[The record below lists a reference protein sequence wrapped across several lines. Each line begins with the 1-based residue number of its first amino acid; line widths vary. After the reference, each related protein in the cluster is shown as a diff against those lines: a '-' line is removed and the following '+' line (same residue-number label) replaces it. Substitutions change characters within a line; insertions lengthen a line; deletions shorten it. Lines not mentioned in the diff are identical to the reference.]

1 MTTYQGQP
9 DTAAP
14 ADAGAVG
21 NARLT
26 AANGTLLIVLLA
38 AEGVT
43 VLDVRGLISW
53 HVFVGIL
60 LIGPVLLKTASTGY
74 RFVRYYTGRADYVS
88 HGPPHPVLRIIGPLV
103 ILSSL
108 LLLGTGVA
116 LLAYKPDSAGFLLT
130 VHKASFFAWFALMT
144 VHVLGH
150 LREALLATWQELRPR
165 RIGRR
170 RAIRLSL
177 IALALLVG
185 VGGAAAIYPHA
196 GNWTSARLHGDGPHE
211 GR

>member
-9 DTAAP
+9 ATAAS

-26 AANGTLLIVLLA
+26 AANGMLLIVLLA
-38 AEGVT
+38 VEGVT

-74 RFVRYYTGRADYVS
+74 RFVHYYTGRADYVS
-88 HGPPHPVLRIIGPLV
+88 HGPPHPVLRVIGPLV
-103 ILSSL
+103 ILSTL
-108 LLLGTGVA
+108 VLLGSGVA
-116 LLAYKPDSAGFLLT
+116 LLAYRPDGAGFLLT
-130 VHKASFFAWFALMT
+130 VHKASFFGWFALMT

-150 LREALLATWQELRPR
+150 LREALVQTWQELRPS

-170 RAIRLSL
+170 RAIRLSV

-185 VGGAAAIYPHA
+185 VGGAAAIYPHT
-196 GNWTSARLHGDGPHE
+196 GGWTSAPLRGDDHHE